1 MSLFGSKTFDWPSAN
16 KRGNVVW
23 HLPRNI
29 RLNDN
34 IVVREDEIAVF
45 YRDGKALGY
54 IDRPDRYALTSINAP
69 IVGPIVKA
77 LSGVEQRAEVY
88 YIQKR
93 PFDGKFGS
101 KQPYQFR
108 DKEFDVVSLRLHGEF
123 RYKVALPENFIN
135 QFVGTLSLTSA
146 NQVEERI
153 KEQVVVVTYDAL
165 GEMKNAGLGVLDLAA
180 NLEEIEQAI
189 LAKSLTHFEL
199 YGLEIQKISGL
210 NISLP
215 DEVQEAVDARAAMA
229 ITGTDFI
236 RYQTGTAMREAAA
249 NPAGGGAGAGVGVGA
264 GIGMGVSMMD
274 EMRRRVEAPGAPCV
288 NCGRPLAQGSKFCNV
303 CGADQTKKPPEG
315 GACPRCGKAVDGDAK
330 FCPHCGAS
338 LAPGVCANCGA
349 ALSPGAK
356 FCAECGTPVGQAD
369 GGE

>member
-1 MSLFGSKTFDWPSAN
+1 MSLFGSKTYEWPSAN
-16 KRGNVVW
+16 KRGNVMW

-69 IVGPIVKA
+69 IVGRIVEA
-77 LSGVEQRAEVY
+77 LSGVKQVAEVFY
-88 YIQKR
+88 LQKR

-108 DKEFDVVSLRLHGEF
+108 DKEFAVVSLRLHGEF
-123 RYKVALPENFIN
+123 RYKVHDPELFIN
-135 QFVGTLSLTSA
+135 QFVGTLSLTAADS
-146 NQVEERI
+146 VEERI
-153 KEQVVVVTYDAL
+153 REQVVVVTYDAL

-180 NLEEIEQAI
+180 NLEEMEQAI
-189 LAKSLTHFEL
+189 LAKCQAHFEMF
-199 YGLEIQKISGL
+199 GLVVQKISGL

-215 DEVQEAVDARAAMA
+215 EEVQEAVDARAAMA

-236 RYQTGTAMREAAA
+236 RYQTGTAMREAAT

-264 GIGMGVSMMD
+264 GIGMGWAMMD
-274 EMRRRVEAPGAPCV
+274 EMRRRSGGEVPPGTPCV
-288 NCGRPLAQGSKFCNV
+288 NCGTFLPPAAKFCHA
-303 CGADQTKKPPEG
+303 CGAEQTPG
-315 GACPRCGKAVDGDAK
+315 GSTCPQCGKPVEASDK

-338 LAPGVCANCGA
+338 LAGATCANCGA
-349 ALSPGAK
+349 PLSLGAK
-356 FCAECGTPVGQAD
+356 FCAECGTAVESGD